1 MRKAFTV
8 SAIAVAASLAVAVP
22 ATAFAADGSPAPS
35 PVVSTSTGTQTDQQQ
50 EAVQVRLSQSSGK
63 PGDKVTVTVK
73 TSGKADKVSVSSD
86 GLQDIQVAQASKTG
100 DTWIATAT
108 IAKNAK
114 FGTYQV
120 NAIANF
126 PDTAQQASA
135 TLSVNT
141 DPIVK
146 PDPAKASMSLSTDG
160 GKPGDK
166 VDVTI
171 KGATGSTGTNASVES
186 DAFGGKVALQK
197 SGENTW
203 HGTATVSKNTKS
215 GYYRVDGYVGDT
227 KIDSA
232 KFGVANDV
240 PAPKPT
246 PAKASMSLSTDGGK
260 PGDKV
265 GVTIK
270 SSTGTNAS
278 VQSDAF
284 GGKVVLQKSG
294 ENTWHGTATVSKNTK
309 SGYYRVDGYV
319 GKTRI
324 DSAKFGV
331 ANDVAHHTDHNKVAP
346 LNPTHHKTPRGSVN
360 TGQAPAASSHDGI
373 NTGMIAGASA
383 LGIAALAGSVALRRR
398 RTNG

>member
-215 GYYRVDGYVGDT
+215 GYYRVDGYVG
-227 KIDSA
+227 
-232 KFGVANDV
+232 
-240 PAPKPT
+240 
-246 PAKASMSLSTDGGK
+246 
-260 PGDKV
+260 
-265 GVTIK
+265 
-270 SSTGTNAS
+270 
-278 VQSDAF
+278 
-284 GGKVVLQKSG
+284 
-294 ENTWHGTATVSKNTK
+294 
-309 SGYYRVDGYV
+309 
-319 GKTRI
+319 KTRI